1 MFLVS
6 SFRYYLLPRSTSC
19 GWSLLEALGE
29 SKFQRE
35 VDTIDSC
42 NGRFDAM
49 WDVAVVLREQIVRSA
64 LPERKERKGKE
75 R

>member
-6 SFRYYLLPRSTSC
+6 SFRYYPLPRSTSC

-35 VDTIDSC
+35 VDTIF